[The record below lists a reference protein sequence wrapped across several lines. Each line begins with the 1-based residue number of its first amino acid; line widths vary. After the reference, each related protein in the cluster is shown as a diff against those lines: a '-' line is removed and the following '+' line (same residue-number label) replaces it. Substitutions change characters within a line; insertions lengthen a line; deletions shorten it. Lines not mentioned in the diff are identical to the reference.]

1 MKKYAFIKLVEKID
15 EKLKSEKALIFDFDG
30 TLADTLGFTINSAIE
45 INRNLNLKHN
55 EKVNFEKFRTM
66 DSEEFFKSLKISNFD
81 LLFFLFKYQRK
92 LTKEINNTRTFD
104 GLSIVLKD
112 LHSRGVVMGIATS
125 NSKTNVKKFL
135 RNNDLDYFDFIYSS
149 LNYFNKSKIIEK
161 AVKKSGKSKE
171 NAIYVGDEVRDIKA
185 AKKAGVKVASV
196 TWGYNLEPVLS
207 SFHPDYIIN
216 RPEDLIKII

>member
-1 MKKYAFIKLVEKID
+1 MEEINEKI
-15 EKLKSEKALIFDFDG
+15 KSDKALIFDFDG
-30 TLADTLGFTINSAIE
+30 TLADTLGFTVNSAIE
-45 INRNLNLKHN
+45 INRKLNLRHN

-92 LTKEINNTRTFD
+92 LTKEINNTKTFD
-104 GLSIVLKD
+104 GLSGVLKE
-112 LHSRGVVMGIATS
+112 LHNRGVVMGIATS
-125 NSKTNVKKFL
+125 NSKVNVRKFL
-135 RNNDLDYFDFIYSS
+135 RNNDLEYFDFIYSS

-161 AVKKSGKSKE
+161 AVKKSRRSKD

-207 SFHPDYIIN
+207 SFGPDYIIS
-216 RPEDLIKII
+216 RPEDLIKLA